1 MNQLNEQQLQV
12 HVPIV
17 AWLLIGLNTI
27 VLLVALGMLATMM
40 LVSGL
45 VRDSEARTI
54 LPIVGAILPTI
65 MGLLTLPDFI
75 AAFGLLA
82 RKRWARILGVVV
94 GILNLPG
101 FPMGTLIGA
110 YAIFVLMQDTATSYF
125 PSPPARSQS
134 ALQPA

>member
-27 VLLVALGMLATMM
+27 VLLVAMGMLALMM
-40 LVSGL
+40 GAASF
-45 VRDSEARTI
+45 VRDPEARMI
-54 LPIVGAILPTI
+54 LPIVGAVLPTM

-82 RKRWARILGVVV
+82 RKRWGRILGVVV
-94 GILNLPG
+94 GFLNLPG
-101 FPMGTLIGA
+101 FPFGTLVGA
-110 YAIFVLMQDTATSYF
+110 YTIFVLMQDAAASYF
-125 PSPPARSQS
+125 ESPKQRLPATP
-134 ALQPA
+134 QPA